1 MRRELAVVLETYNN
15 NIAKVQLQ
23 RSSSCDGCKICSTGK
38 PIILRANNNI
48 NASNGDNVIIE
59 VEELKKG
66 TNFFVYII
74 PLICLIIGY
83 FVGNYISKIANI
95 NHDLGPIISFAFF
108 FVYVFFGI
116 LKLKKNN
123 KVIANIIAKN
133 NLWKLNI

>member
-1 MRRELAVVLETYNN
+1 MRRELAIVLETYNN

-38 PIILRANNNI
+38 PITLRAINKI

-59 VEELKKG
+59 VEELKKS

-74 PLICLIIGY
+74 PLICLIVGY
-83 FVGNYISKIANI
+83 FVGNYISKIASI
-95 NHDLGPIISFAFF
+95 NHDLGPVISFLFF
-108 FVYVFFGI
+108 FVYISFGI

-123 KVIANIIAKN
+123 NKIIANIIAKN
-133 NLWKLNI
+133 NL

>member
-1 MRRELAVVLETYNN
+1 MRRELAIVLETYNN

-38 PIILRANNNI
+38 PIILRAINNI

-59 VEELKKG
+59 VEELKKS

-95 NHDLGPIISFAFF
+95 NHDLGPVISFVFF
-108 FVYVFFGI
+108 FVYIFFGI
-116 LKLKKNN
+116 LKLKKNNN

-133 NLWKLNI
+133 KL